1 MEFKKKIVVLGCGSI
16 AQCAIPLLIKHL
28 NLNPAQITVID
39 FLDNSRKIPSGINY
53 VQTKI
58 TQENYQQILSTY
70 LQSGDILLDL
80 SWNIATLDL
89 LKWCKNHD
97 VRYVNTSV
105 EVWNPFSDY
114 SSEQS
119 TLYHRQM
126 EIRDA
131 TKSWP
136 KGSTPT
142 AVLDHG
148 ANPGLISSI
157 AKQGILDIAKQL
169 LTTLPSTTRKEQITK
184 ALADRDFSKL
194 AFLINLKTIHISEK
208 DTQVTLKHKK
218 EDEFVNTWSVM
229 GLYEEGIAPAELGW
243 GTHENHPPI
252 GGELHQRG
260 PKNQAYLTTKGID
273 TWVETWVPSGPIK
286 GMVIRHGEAFTL
298 SEYLTHSE
306 NGEAIYRPT
315 VHYAYRPCEEALV
328 SLEDLKERK
337 MQMPPFERIM
347 NDEITQGKDELG
359 CLLLGHDLGAWW
371 IGSILDIEEART
383 LVPHQSATTV
393 QVAIGVVAAVMY
405 CVENPSKGICYAEHL
420 PHDFV
425 LKIAKPYL
433 GEFVSMPSDWRPSK
447 QPKGSSDWRFEVFR
461 TTETASKANV

>member
-1 MEFKKKIVVLGCGSI
+1 MKFTQKLVILGCGSV

-28 NLNPAQITVID
+28 NLKLDQITVID
-39 FLDNSRKIPSGINY
+39 PLDNRNRIPAGINY
-53 VQTKI
+53 ITTEITKD
-58 TQENYQQILSTY
+58 NYRKILSDH
-70 LQSGDILLDL
+70 LQKGDILLDL
-80 SWNIATLDL
+80 AWNIATLDL
-89 LKWCKNHD
+89 LIWCKDHG

-105 EVWNPFSDY
+105 EVWDPFSDY
-114 SSEQS
+114 SSEES

-126 EIRDA
+126 VIRDA
-131 TKSWP
+131 VKKWP
-136 KGSTPT
+136 AGSTPT

-157 AKQGILDIAKQL
+157 AKQGILDIAEEI
-169 LTTLPSTTRKEQITK
+169 LTTLPVGARKEKVIK
-184 ALADRDFSKL
+184 ALSEKNFSKL
-194 AFLINLKTIHISEK
+194 AYLINLKTIHIAEK
-208 DTQVTLKHKK
+208 DSQITKKHKK
-218 EDEFVNTWSVM
+218 ENEFVNTWSVM

-252 GGELHQRG
+252 QGHLHTKG
-260 PKNQAYLTTKGID
+260 PQNQAFLNTRGID

-298 SEYLTHSE
+298 SEFLTHSE
-306 NGEAIYRPT
+306 NGKAIYRPT
-315 VHYAYRPCEEALV
+315 VHYAYRPSEETLS

-337 MQMPPFERIM
+337 LKMPEHERIM
-347 NDEITQGKDELG
+347 NDEIIQGKDELG

-371 IGSILDIEEART
+371 IGSLLDIEESRA

-405 CVENPSKGICYAEHL
+405 CVEHPNMGICYAEHL

-425 LKIAKPYL
+425 LGIAKPYL
-433 GEFVSMPSDWRPSK
+433 GKFVSEPTAWRPSK
-447 QPKGSSDWRFEVFR
+447 QLSGSDNWRFEVFQ
-461 TTETASKANV
+461 TVESAASLIK